1 MNKAN
6 YEKLVKSLERLK
18 EQYEN
23 YTNEKKR
30 SILDEEGVKESVI
43 RRFEICNDTLWKHL
57 KKYLTD
63 KENLAN
69 IPNSPN
75 GIFRTAYKEKFINE
89 KMFERLI
96 NYNSLRCIATYD
108 LEKVKL
114 SLNKIGDFIQD
125 ADKIV
130 GSFFKRRFN

>member
-1 MNKAN
+1 MNKTN

-23 YTNEKKR
+23 YTNKKNR
-30 SILDEEGVKESVI
+30 SVLDEEGVKESVI
-43 RRFEICNDTLWKHL
+43 RRFEICNDTLWKYL

-75 GIFRTAYKEKFINE
+75 GTFRTAYETKLIDK
-89 KMFERLI
+89 KMFESLI
-96 NYNSLRCIATYD
+96 NYNSLRCIAIYD
-108 LEKVKL
+108 LEKVKI
-114 SLNKIGDFIQD
+114 SLNKIGDFIQCTD
-125 ADKIV
+125 IIC
-130 GSFFKRRFN
+130 RIIL